1 MKFMAVVRIIIE
13 PVYIRNGGV
22 KVLYEEIKTKN
33 IYLKDTSIL
42 VKHHLRR

>member
-22 KVLYEEIKTKN
+22 KVLQEEIKTKN
-33 IYLKDTSIL
+33 IYLKDNNIL
-42 VKHHLRR
+42 VKRHLRR